1 MTTPQQFLW
10 VEKYRPMAIQDCILP
25 DSVKKQFQ
33 QFIAKGEVPNL
44 LLSGTAGTGKT
55 TIARALCTELNC
67 DYIVINGSD
76 EGRQIDTLRTKIK
89 QFASAVSFEGKTK
102 VVILDEADYM
112 NRDSVQPALRGF
124 IEQFAENCRFI
135 FTCNYSNRLIDP
147 LHSRTTVIDFKLAPS
162 DRPVLASK
170 FLKRME
176 YILTNE
182 GVEYNQ
188 RVLAELLNKH
198 FPDYRRVINEL
209 QRYSVGG
216 NIDEGILSNFQEVNA
231 KALIESLREKDWRK
245 MRQWVANNVDTDPQA
260 IFRQIYDI
268 LLPEVKSPARL
279 VLDIADYQYKA
290 AFVADQEINLTACL
304 TQIMVDSEFKYCLL

>member
-231 KALIESLREKDWRK
+231 KALIEGLREKDWRK

-304 TQIMVDSEFKYCLL
+304 TQIMVDSEFK

>member
-1 MTTPQQFLW
+1 MTTPEQFLW
-10 VEKYRPMAIQDCILP
+10 VERYRPRVIEDCILP
-25 DSVKKQFQ
+25 ESVKKQFK
-33 QFIAKGEVPNL
+33 QFIAKKEIPNL
-44 LLSGTAGTGKT
+44 LLAGTAGTGKT
-55 TIARALCTELNC
+55 TIARALCNELDC
-67 DYIVINGSD
+67 DYIIINGSD

-135 FTCNYSNRLIDP
+135 FTCNYANRLIDP

-176 YILTNE
+176 YILDTE
-182 GVEYNQ
+182 GVEYSQ

-198 FPDYRRVINEL
+198 FPDYRRVLNEL

-216 NIDEGILSNFQEVNA
+216 IIDEGILSNFQEVNA

-260 IFRQIYDI
+260 IFRQIYDV

-304 TQIMVDSEFKYCLL
+304 TQIMVDSEFK